1 MEFNTIHNQ
10 DCLKGMSKLSDE
22 SIDIAIIDPPYNIGK
37 DFGNNS
43 DKMNF
48 KEYISWCKLWIKE
61 CQRVI
66 KPTGMMFIYGFD
78 EILAYLSV
86 QLPLNKQR
94 WLIWYY
100 TNKNIPSLN
109 FWQRSHESIICHWKN
124 KPIFNR
130 DAVREPYTEGFLKGS
145 AGRVRPAV
153 KSRFAKDGGVETI
166 YNANSNGALPRDVF
180 PISTLAGGA
189 SLKERIM
196 YCSTCNSIVLPK
208 ERKKHDSHN
217 VIIHPTQKPRALTQK
232 LIKSCK
238 PKGDFK
244 VLIPFCG
251 SGSECLETLK
261 LGGDFI
267 SFEINKDYI
276 KLANENLKH
285 YYSKIQPN
293 FFTKNLQ
300 KLSA

>member
-1 MEFNTIHNQ
+1 MEFNTVHNK
-10 DCLKGMSKLSDE
+10 DCIKGIKQLADT
-22 SIDIAIIDPPYNIGK
+22 SIDIVIVDPPYNIGK

-48 KEYISWCKLWIKE
+48 DEYISWCKLWIKE
-61 CQRVI
+61 CRRVL
-66 KPTGMMFIYGFD
+66 KPTGMIFIYGFD
-78 EILAYLSV
+78 EILAHLSV
-86 QLPLNKQR
+86 QLPIDKQR

-109 FWQRSHESIICHWKN
+109 FWQRSHESIICHWKS

-153 KSRFAKDGGVETI
+153 KSRFAKNGGVETI

-196 YCSTCNSIVLPK
+196 YCKTCNNIILPK
-208 ERKKHDSHN
+208 ERIKHDSHN
-217 VIIHPTQKPRALTQK
+217 IIIHPTQKPQALTQK

-238 PKGDFK
+238 PKGEFK

-261 LGGDFI
+261 NGGDFI

-276 KLANENLKH
+276 KLSNENLKH
-285 YYSKIQPN
+285 YYSKTQPN
-293 FFTKNLQ
+293 FFTKNFQ